1 MHTLSLVNYQGD
13 VQMVRP
19 DMSALLAPWRIS
31 FGVRGGGEAVI
42 HVARCY
48 VLHLP
53 PGYAPVKLDFKNAF
67 NSVHRYKM
75 LKAVLDLSP
84 RIYQCV
90 YSASSTPSS
99 LFWRDETLQSIEGV
113 QQGDPRG
120 LLYFVFLYT
129 RFSLSNNQNFSYFT

>member
-1 MHTLSLVNYQGD
+1 
-13 VQMVRP
+13 
-19 DMSALLAPWRIS
+19 MSALLAPWRLG
-31 FGVRGGGEAVI
+31 FEVRGGGEAVI

-75 LKAVLDLSP
+75 LKAVLDLALC
-84 RIYQCV
+84 IYQCV
-90 YSASSTPSS
+90 YSTSSTPSS
-99 LFWRDETLQSIEGV
+99 LFWRDEALQYMEGV
-113 QQGDPRG
+113 QQCDPRG
-120 LLYFVFLYT
+120 LLCFSSLYT